1 MPWKKSVLLKTQI
14 SPLQLSCLH
23 FVVLMKTFEV
33 EKMNI
38 TIIAIL
44 HFITE
49 RLGEIS
55 WIGETD
61 IGNEWQH
68 KHSNSWSGSF
78 PWYLLNG

>member
-1 MPWKKSVLLKTQI
+1 MFA
-14 SPLQLSCLH
+14 
-23 FVVLMKTFEV
+23 FVVLMITFEI

-38 TIIAIL
+38 TFIAIL
-44 HFITE
+44 HFSTE

-68 KHSNSWSGSF
+68 QHINSWSGSF
-78 PWYLLNG
+78 PWYLLNGYTNVLHHVLPAH